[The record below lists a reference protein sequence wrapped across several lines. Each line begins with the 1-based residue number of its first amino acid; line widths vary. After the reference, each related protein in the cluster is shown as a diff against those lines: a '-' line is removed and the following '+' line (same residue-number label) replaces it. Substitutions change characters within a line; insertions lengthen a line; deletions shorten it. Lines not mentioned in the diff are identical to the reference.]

1 MIKVL
6 QLYKDYYPVLG
17 GIENHIRM
25 LAEGLR
31 PLDVDV
37 RVLVTNTGSHT
48 VTESIEGVPVTK
60 TGRQLNVSSAPVSL
74 GFFPAV
80 RRLEQGIDIAH
91 AHMPYPPGE
100 LAQLLFGRS
109 RRFVATYHSDIV
121 RQRVLGALYR
131 PMLQLVLRATNLIA
145 VSNPVYIQDS
155 PFLRRHA
162 DKCRVIHF
170 GVDPARFALTPALA
184 EQAAVWRSRYPGQ
197 ALILF
202 VGRLRHYKGVNVLI
216 EAMRSVSGA
225 QALIVG
231 IGPLE
236 AAWRQQ
242 AADAGVA
249 DRVTF
254 LGELS
259 NAEVLAV
266 LHAADVFVLPST
278 NRAETFGIVQIEA
291 MACGLPVIC
300 TELGTGTSYVNRH
313 GETGLVVPPNDA
325 AALTA
330 ALNTLLADPAL
341 RQALGSAGRQRV
353 ATHFSV
359 AAMLRQT
366 LAFYQEALALPARG
380 K

>member
-1 MIKVL
+1 MRVL
-6 QLYKDYYPVLG
+6 QLYKDYFPVLG

-31 PLDVDV
+31 PLGVDV
-37 RVLVTNTGSHT
+37 RVLVTNTGPHT
-48 VTESIEGVPVTK
+48 VNETIGGVPVTK

-80 RRLEQGIDIAH
+80 RRLEQDVDIAH

-100 LAQLLFGRS
+100 LAQLLLGRS

-131 PMLQLVLRATNLIA
+131 PVLQQVLRATDLIA

-170 GVDPARFALTPALA
+170 GIDPARFALTPALA
-184 EQAAVWRSRYPGQ
+184 EQAAAWRSRYPGQ

-216 EAMRSVSGA
+216 KAMQNVTGA
-225 QALIVG
+225 QVLIVG
-231 IGPLE
+231 VGPME

-242 AADAGVA
+242 AVDAGMA
-249 DRVTF
+249 GRVTF

-259 NAEVLAV
+259 DAEVLA
-266 LHAADVFVLPST
+266 LFHAADLFVLPST

-291 MACGLPVIC
+291 MACGLPVVC
-300 TELGTGTSYVNRH
+300 TELGTGTSYVNQN
-313 GETGLVVPPNDA
+313 GVTGLVVPPNDA
-325 AALTA
+325 AALA
-330 ALNTLLADPAL
+330 AAITRLVADPVL
-341 RQALGSAGRQRV
+341 RKILGAAGRQRV
-353 ATHFSV
+353 ENQFSV

-366 LAFYQEALALPARG
+366 LAFYQEALAQPA
-380 K
+380 

>member
-1 MIKVL
+1 MRVL

-31 PLDVDV
+31 PLGVDV
-37 RVLVTNTGSHT
+37 RVLVTNTGRHT
-48 VTESIEGVPVTK
+48 VAETIGGVPVTK

-74 GFFPAV
+74 GLFPAV
-80 RRLEQGIDIAH
+80 RRLEQDIDIAH

-100 LAQLLFGRS
+100 LAQLLCGRS

-131 PMLQLVLRATNLIA
+131 PVLQQVLRATDLIA

-184 EQAAVWRSRYPGQ
+184 EQAAAWRSRFPGQ

-216 EAMRSVSGA
+216 EAMRSVTGA

-231 IGPLE
+231 VGPLE

-242 AADAGVA
+242 AIDAGLA

-259 NAEVLAV
+259 DAAVLAAF
-266 LHAADVFVLPST
+266 HAADLFVLPST

-313 GETGLVVPPNDA
+313 GETGFVVPPNDA
-325 AALTA
+325 AALAAKIQILVDNA
-330 ALNTLLADPAL
+330 AL
-341 RQALGSAGRQRV
+341 RRALGQAGQQRV
-353 ATHFSV
+353 HDQFSIT
-359 AAMLRQT
+359 AMLRSV
-366 LAFYQEALALPARG
+366 LAFYQEALASTANQ

>member
-1 MIKVL
+1 MRVL
-6 QLYKDYYPVLG
+6 QLYKDYFPVLG

-31 PLDVDV
+31 PLGVDV
-37 RVLVTNTGSHT
+37 RVLVTNTGKET
-48 VTESIEGVPVTK
+48 VTETIGGVPVTK
-60 TGRQLNVSSAPVSL
+60 TGRQVNVSSAPVSL

-80 RRLEQGIDIAH
+80 RRLEQGVDIAH

-100 LAQLLFGRS
+100 LAQLLLGRS

-131 PMLQLVLRATNLIA
+131 PVLQQVLRATDLIA

-170 GVDPARFALTPALA
+170 GVDLGRFVRTPAVTEQAQAWRARF
-184 EQAAVWRSRYPGQ
+184 PGKS
-197 ALILF
+197 LILF

-216 EAMRSVSGA
+216 EAMRDVSDA
-225 QALIVG
+225 QALVVG
-231 IGPLE
+231 VGPM
-236 AAWRQQ
+236 AATWRQQ
-242 AADAGVA
+242 AGAAGLL
-249 DRVTF
+249 DRIAF

-259 NAEVLAV
+259 NEDVLAV
-266 LHAADVFVLPST
+266 FHAADLFVLPST

-300 TELGTGTSYVNRH
+300 TELGTGTSYVNQDGR
-313 GETGLVVPPNDA
+313 TGLVVAPNDA
-325 AALTA
+325 AALA
-330 ALNTLLADPAL
+330 RAINTLLADPGL
-341 RQALGSAGRQRV
+341 RQAMAAAGRRRV
-353 ATHFSV
+353 AEQFSI
-359 AAMLRQT
+359 AAMLRQI
-366 LAFYQEALALPARG
+366 LAFYQEAMSLRPT
-380 K
+380 

>member
-1 MIKVL
+1 MRVL
-6 QLYKDYYPVLG
+6 QLYKDYFPVLG

-25 LAEGLR
+25 VAEGLR
-31 PLDVDV
+31 PLGVDV
-37 RVLVTNTGSHT
+37 RVLVTNTGPQT
-48 VTESIEGVPVTK
+48 VAETIGGVPVTK

-74 GFFPAV
+74 GFFPAL
-80 RRLEQGIDIAH
+80 RRLEEGVDIAH

-100 LAQLLFGRS
+100 LAQLLLGRS
-109 RRFVATYHSDIV
+109 QRFVATYHSDIV

-131 PMLQLVLRATNLIA
+131 PVLQQVLRATDLIA

-170 GVDPARFALTPALA
+170 GVDPARFALTPVLA
-184 EQAAVWRSRYPGQ
+184 EQAAALRSRYPGQ

-216 EAMRSVSGA
+216 EAMHSVTGA

-231 IGPLE
+231 VGPME

-242 AADAGVA
+242 AVDAGMA
-249 DRVTF
+249 DRITF
-254 LGELS
+254 LGELTD
-259 NAEVLAV
+259 AEVLA
-266 LHAADVFVLPST
+266 LFHAADLFVLPST

-291 MACGLPVIC
+291 MACGLPVVC
-300 TELGTGTSYVNRH
+300 TELGTGTSYVNQH
-313 GETGLVVPPNDA
+313 QVTGLVVPPNDA
-325 AALTA
+325 AALA
-330 ALNTLLADPAL
+330 AAISRLLAEPAL
-341 RQALGSAGRQRV
+341 RRSLGAAGRQRV
-353 ATHFSV
+353 EAQFSV

-366 LAFYQEALALPARG
+366 LAFYQEALTQPA
-380 K
+380 

>member
-1 MIKVL
+1 MRVL
-6 QLYKDYYPVLG
+6 QLYKDYFPVLG

-25 LAEGLR
+25 VAEGLR
-31 PLDVDV
+31 PFGVDV
-37 RVLVTNTGSHT
+37 RVLVTNTGRQT
-48 VTESIEGVPVTK
+48 VTETIAGVPVTK

-74 GFFPAV
+74 GLFPAL
-80 RRLEQGIDIAH
+80 RRLEAGVDIAH

-100 LAQLLFGRS
+100 LAQLLLGRS

-131 PMLQLVLRATNLIA
+131 PVLQQVLRATDLIA

-162 DKCRVIHF
+162 GKCRVIHF
-170 GVDPARFALTPALA
+170 GVDLARFALTPALA
-184 EQAAVWRSRYPGQ
+184 EQAAAWRSRFPGQ
-197 ALILF
+197 TLILF

-216 EAMRSVSGA
+216 EAMRSVTGA

-231 IGPLE
+231 VGPLE
-236 AAWRQQ
+236 ATWRQQ
-242 AADAGVA
+242 ASDAGVT

-259 NAEVLAV
+259 DADVLAA
-266 LHAADVFVLPST
+266 LHAAELFVLPST

-300 TELGTGTSYVNRH
+300 TELGTGTSYVNQQ
-313 GETGLVVPPNDA
+313 GVTGLIVPPNDA
-325 AALTA
+325 AALA
-330 ALNTLLADPAL
+330 AAITTLVADPAL
-341 RQALGSAGRQRV
+341 RQMLGAAGRQRV
-353 ATHFSV
+353 ATQFSV

-366 LAFYQEALALPARG
+366 LAFYQEALAQPA
-380 K
+380 